1 MGRQTS
7 ETIDAQNIY
16 VAELQ
21 MSGNSTK
28 GIRRISPGYIS
39 MHALAYLLY
48 KEAKTTGCY
57 DITVSDLLLSGQVN
71 PYSVL
76 GMTADSLI
84 PALKALT
91 QIGVL
96 TADLTGGLENVH
108 LNEDMTP
115 NEVLEAVIKRV

>member
-1 MGRQTS
+1 
-7 ETIDAQNIY
+7 
-16 VAELQ
+16 
-21 MSGNSTK
+21 
-28 GIRRISPGYIS
+28 
-39 MHALAYLLY
+39 
-48 KEAKTTGCY
+48 
-57 DITVSDLLLSGQVN
+57 
-71 PYSVL
+71 
-76 GMTADSLI
+76 MTADSLI